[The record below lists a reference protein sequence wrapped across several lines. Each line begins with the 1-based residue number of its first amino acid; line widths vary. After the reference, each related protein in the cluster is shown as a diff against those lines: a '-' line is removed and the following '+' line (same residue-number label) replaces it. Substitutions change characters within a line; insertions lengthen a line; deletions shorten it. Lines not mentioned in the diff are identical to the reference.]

1 MLLDGYYIHYHYVRL
16 SSAMLIKICSK
27 NRAKLRIC
35 DILVGWF
42 DFVKSIQKII
52 QRFYC
57 ILYLFDLRIMVFH
70 LRLLLDIVMVPN
82 VVELIHLY
90 DLTVT
95 IK

>member
-1 MLLDGYYIHYHYVRL
+1 MP
-16 SSAMLIKICSK
+16 IKICSK

-35 DILVGWF
+35 DILIGWF

-52 QRFYC
+52 QRFCC
-57 ILYLFDLRIMVFH
+57 ILYLFDLRIRVYR

>member
-16 SSAMLIKICSK
+16 SSAMLIKICS
-27 NRAKLRIC
+27 